1 MMPMATG
8 PDVMTAEELLELP
21 SGRWRYE
28 LVRGQLRVMTLAGHV
43 HGRISAR
50 IAGRLFAF
58 VEANR
63 LGVTYAAETG
73 FMLSRAPDTV
83 RAPDAAFV
91 SSARLSAILVP
102 SLSYL
107 QGAPDLAVEVMSPSD
122 RPARVVEKTKEWLAA
137 GCRAVVVLDPAT
149 ASAIVH
155 RPGVAME
162 RFESDA
168 ELSVPELLPGWSVAM
183 RDIFQFSIS

>member
-1 MMPMATG
+1 
-8 PDVMTAEELLELP
+8 
-21 SGRWRYE
+21 
-28 LVRGQLRVMTLAGHV
+28 MTLAGHV
-43 HGRISAR
+43 HGRIAAR

-73 FMLSRAPDTV
+73 FMLRRAPDTV

-91 SSARLSAILVP
+91 SSARLATILAP
-102 SLSYL
+102 SQGYL

-122 RPARVVEKTKEWLAA
+122 RSAKVSEKIEEWLAA

-149 ASAIVH
+149 RSAAIH
-155 RPGVAME
+155 RSGGGLERLDPGAALTLPDV
-162 RFESDA
+162 
-168 ELSVPELLPGWSVAM
+168 LPGWSVSLG
-183 RDIFQFSIS
+183 DIFGQENS

>member
-1 MMPMATG
+1 MIPMATG
-8 PDVMTAEELLELP
+8 PDVTTAEELLQLP

-43 HGRISAR
+43 HGRIAAR

-83 RAPDAAFV
+83 RAPDASFV
-91 SSARLSAILVP
+91 SSGRLSAILVP

-122 RPARVVEKTKEWLAA
+122 RPARVAEKTEEWLAA
-137 GCRAVVVLDPAT
+137 GCRAVVVLNPAT
-149 ASAIVH
+149 RSATIH
-155 RPGVAME
+155 RPGGSVE
-162 RFESDA
+162 RLDSDRD
-168 ELSVPELLPGWSVAM
+168 LSVSEVLPGWSVSLS
-183 RDIFQFSIS
+183 DLFQPDQA